1 MVLGSSAR
9 GEQAGRPAACSA
21 GLFHARRCVFDTDLS
36 LRDARVVIV
45 GLGLMGGSLGLAL
58 SRGDLCREVVGVARR
73 PETAREALAVGAAQR
88 VTTDLGE
95 GVAGADVIVL
105 ATPVRTILRQIR
117 QLAALPLDP
126 CLVLDL
132 GSTKGEI
139 VSAMEMLPAH
149 VQPVGAH
156 PMCGKETTGLAV
168 AEPTLYHGAPWVL
181 VPLPRT
187 SSRALALGRELAEA
201 AGAHPLVM
209 DAARHDRLV
218 AAISHL
224 PYTLAV
230 ALVLAAAEVGT
241 KDSTVWELAASGFR
255 DTSRLAASDVGMM
268 LDILLTNRAAVGDAL
283 RRAAAQL
290 GHLADLISAGDEES
304 LGIRLRAAHDLRA
317 PMFRPPSTPAADRQR

>member
-1 MVLGSSAR
+1 
-9 GEQAGRPAACSA
+9 
-21 GLFHARRCVFDTDLS
+21 

-73 PETAREALAVGAAQR
+73 PETVREALAAGAAQR
-88 VTTDLGE
+88 ATTDLAE

-139 VSAMEMLPAH
+139 VSAMEALPAQ
-149 VQPVGAH
+149 VQPVGTH
-156 PMCGKETTGLAV
+156 PMCGKETTGLAA

-187 SSRALALGRELAEA
+187 LPHALALARELAEA
-201 AGAHPLVM
+201 AGARPLVLA
-209 DAARHDRLV
+209 AARHDRLV

-224 PYTLAV
+224 PYALAV
-230 ALVLAAAEVGT
+230 ALVLAAAEVGAE
-241 KDSTVWELAASGFR
+241 DGTVWELAASGFR
-255 DTSRLAASDVGMM
+255 DTSRLAASDVSMM

-290 GHLADLISAGDEES
+290 GQLADLIAAGDEEN
-304 LGIRLRAAHDLRA
+304 LCARLRAAHDRRA
-317 PMFRPPSTPAADRQR
+317 PMFRPADQQR

>member
-1 MVLGSSAR
+1 
-9 GEQAGRPAACSA
+9 
-21 GLFHARRCVFDTDLS
+21 
-36 LRDARVVIV
+36 
-45 GLGLMGGSLGLAL
+45 MGGSLGLAL
-58 SRGDLCREVVGVARR
+58 SRGGACREVVGVARR
-73 PETAREALAVGAAQR
+73 PETVRAALAAGAAQR
-88 VTTDLGE
+88 ATTDLAE

-117 QLAALPLDP
+117 QLAALPLAP

-139 VSAMEMLPAH
+139 VSAMEALPPQ

-187 SSRALALGRELAEA
+187 SAHGLALARELAEA
-201 AGAHPLVM
+201 AGARPLVL

-224 PYTLAV
+224 PYMLAV
-230 ALVLAAAEVGT
+230 ALVLAAAEVGA
-241 KDSTVWELAASGFR
+241 KDNMVWELAASGFR
-255 DTSRLAASDVGMM
+255 DTSRLAASDVNMM
-268 LDILLTNRAAVGDAL
+268 LDILFTNRTAVGDAL
-283 RRAAAQL
+283 RRTSAHL
-290 GHLADLISAGDEES
+290 GQLADLIAAGDEETLRAR
-304 LGIRLRAAHDLRA
+304 LGAAHDQRT
-317 PMFRPPSTPAADRQR
+317 PMFRPADRQR

>member
-1 MVLGSSAR
+1 MR
-9 GEQAGRPAACSA
+9 
-21 GLFHARRCVFDTDLS
+21 DT
-36 LRDARVVIV
+36 RVAIV

-58 SRGDLCREVVGVARR
+58 SQGAMCREVVGVARR
-73 PETAREALAVGAAQR
+73 PETVREALAAGAAQR
-88 VTTDLGE
+88 ATTDLAE
-95 GVAGADVIVL
+95 GVAGADAIVL

-117 QLAALPLDP
+117 QLAALPLGP
-126 CLVLDL
+126 CVVMDL

-139 VSAMEMLPAH
+139 VSAMETLPPH

-187 SSRALALGRELAEA
+187 SPQALALARELAEA
-201 AGAHPLVM
+201 AGGRPLVL

-224 PYTLAV
+224 PYALAV
-230 ALVLAAAEVGT
+230 ALVLAVAETGAE
-241 KDSTVWELAASGFR
+241 DGTVWELAASGFR
-255 DTSRLAASDVGMM
+255 DTSRLAASDVTMM

-283 RRAAAQL
+283 RQASAQL
-290 GHLADLISAGDEES
+290 GQLADLIASGDEES
-304 LGIRLRAAHDLRA
+304 LRTRLGTAHDRRA
-317 PMFRPPSTPAADRQR
+317 PMFRPADRQR

>member
-1 MVLGSSAR
+1 
-9 GEQAGRPAACSA
+9 
-21 GLFHARRCVFDTDLS
+21 

-45 GLGLMGGSLGLAL
+45 GLGLMGGSLGLTL
-58 SRGDLCREVVGVARR
+58 IRGGLCREVVGVARR
-73 PETAREALAVGAAQR
+73 PETIREALAAGAAQR
-88 VTTDLGE
+88 ATTDLAE

-139 VSAMEMLPAH
+139 VSAMEALPAQ
-149 VQPVGAH
+149 VQPVGTH
-156 PMCGKETTGLAV
+156 PMCGKEPTGLAA

-187 SSRALALGRELAEA
+187 LPHALALARELAEA
-201 AGAHPLVM
+201 AGARPLVLA
-209 DAARHDRLV
+209 AARHDRLV

-224 PYTLAV
+224 PYALAV
-230 ALVLAAAEVGT
+230 ALVLAAAEAGAE
-241 KDSTVWELAASGFR
+241 DGTVWELAASGFR
-255 DTSRLAASDVGMM
+255 DTSRLAASDVSMM

-290 GHLADLISAGDEES
+290 GQLADLIAAGDEEN
-304 LGIRLRAAHDLRA
+304 LCARLRAAHDRRA
-317 PMFRPPSTPAADRQR
+317 PMFRPADQQR